1 MENNF
6 VDIKTELSALTVEMK
21 HLTQT
26 VSKLEKIIEIT
37 NTLSRDLSL
46 ISERVKTLEDDGRTS
61 RIKIR
66 KLEDWRLTIMAW
78 AGAVGW
84 IVSFIISKIL

>member
-1 MENNF
+1 MDKDFMDLKAE
-6 VDIKTELSALTVEMK
+6 ISALTVEMR

-26 VSKLEKIIEIT
+26 VGKLEKIMEIT
-37 NTLSRDLSL
+37 NTLSKDLSL
-46 ISERVKTLEDDGRTS
+46 MSERVKTLEDDGRTS

-84 IVSFIISKIL
+84 VVSFIISKIL

>member
-1 MENNF
+1 MDKDFMDLKAE
-6 VDIKTELSALTVEMK
+6 ISALTVEMR

-26 VSKLEKIIEIT
+26 VGKLEKIMEIT
-37 NTLSRDLSL
+37 NTLSKDLSL
-46 ISERVKTLEDDGRTS
+46 MSERVKTLEDDARNSRT
-61 RIKIR
+61 KIR